1 MDGAAAVLSRERR
14 LALAGLLAALVAY
27 GAAAESLPELPD
39 RVDLAVVALVVLP
52 AFMAAIWLALPLARI
67 RRPHLLA
74 VSAVLAGV
82 AWGALAVAGADS
94 VANVAK
100 FACFALIGLWFICLF
115 EELWWV
121 TLVAVLVPWMDI
133 WSVAF
138 GPTEYVIEEQPG
150 FFEQISVA
158 FAVPGESGTVNLG
171 PPDVIFFALFLA
183 TAARFALRVGWT
195 WIAMTA
201 FLAVTLVLVFEW
213 NVLGLPA
220 LPAVCLGFLVP
231 NADLLW
237 HHFRDTWRLW
247 RETRPAE

>member
-1 MDGAAAVLSRERR
+1 MDGAAAVLSRERV

-27 GAAAESLPELPD
+27 TAAAESLPELPD
-39 RVDLAVVALVVLP
+39 RADLAIVALVVLP
-52 AFMAAIWLALPLARI
+52 AFLAAIWLALPLAGI

-74 VSAVLAGV
+74 VAAVLAGLV
-82 AWGALAVAGADS
+82 WGALAVLGVDS

-121 TLVAVLVPWMDI
+121 ALVAVLVPWMDI

-150 FFEQISVA
+150 FFEEISVA

-201 FLAVTLVLVFEW
+201 FLAITLVLVFEW

-237 HHFRDTWRLW
+237 QHVRDTWRLR
-247 RETRPAE
+247 RETPRD